1 MVVAGMSIHTAAAV
15 VHQGGHTLEVL
26 ASRRDYDGFSS

>member
-1 MVVAGMSIHTAAAV
+1 MAVAGMRIHTTAAA

>member
-1 MVVAGMSIHTAAAV
+1 MAGMRIHTAAATA

-26 ASRRDYDGFSS
+26 ASRRD